1 MGVLEGKVAVVT
13 GASRGIGEGIA
24 QRFAAEG
31 ASVALVARTA
41 EPGMSHLDGSL
52 RETVETIE
60 AAGGRAIAITAD
72 LADTAFDATR
82 LVERVE
88 DELGPVDVLVN
99 NAAACFYFSWDTM
112 SAKRF
117 QIMFAANVDAPWRL
131 SRAVLPGM
139 TERRRGHIVN
149 ISSTV
154 VDHPVGPPYST
165 FHAEHGATL
174 YGASKAALERMS
186 TGLAAEVHRHGVAV
200 NVVSP
205 VAAVA
210 TPGVLALG
218 LMPDADTH
226 VEPLEQMVEA
236 TLALATGDPAALT
249 GRVVTSAAILT
260 ELRREVRGLDGG
272 ALPN

>member
-1 MGVLEGKVAVVT
+1 MGMLEDTVAVIT
-13 GASRGIGEGIA
+13 GASRGIGAGIA

-31 ASVALVARTA
+31 AAVALVARTA
-41 EPGMSHLDGSL
+41 EPGESHLEGSL
-52 RETVETIE
+52 QDTVETIE
-60 AAGGRAIAITAD
+60 AAGGRAIAVTAD
-72 LADTAFDATR
+72 LADPGFDANA
-82 LVERVE
+82 LIEGVEQQ
-88 DELGPVDVLVN
+88 LGPVDVLVN
-99 NAAACFYFSWDTM
+99 NAAACFYLPWDTM
-112 SAKRF
+112 SAKRY
-117 QIMFAANVDAPWRL
+117 QIMFSANVDAPWRL
-131 SRAVLPGM
+131 SRAVLPGLVA
-139 TERRRGHIVN
+139 RSRGHIVN

-154 VDHPVGPPYST
+154 VDRPIGPPYSA

-186 TGLAAEVHRHGVAV
+186 TGLAAEVYRHGVAV

-205 VAAVA
+205 VAAVT

-236 TLALATGDPAALT
+236 TLALATGDPQTLT

-260 ELRREVRGLDGG
+260 ELGREVRGLDGG
-272 ALPN
+272 AFTP

>member
-1 MGVLEGKVAVVT
+1 MGPLEGKVAVIT
-13 GASRGIGEGIA
+13 GASRGIGAGIA

-31 ASVALVARTA
+31 ATVALVARTA
-41 EPGMSHLDGSL
+41 EPGASHLDGSL
-52 RETVETIE
+52 QETVETIE

-72 LADTAFDATR
+72 LADSRFDADT
-82 LVERVE
+82 LIETVTQ
-88 DELGPVDVLVN
+88 ELGPIDVLVN
-99 NAAACFYFSWDTM
+99 NAAACFYLSWDTM

-139 TERRRGHIVN
+139 TARGYGHIVN

-165 FHAEHGATL
+165 FHAEYGATL

-210 TPGVLALG
+210 TPGVLARG

-236 TLALATGDPAALT
+236 TLALATGDPGNLT
-249 GRVVTSAAILT
+249 GRVVTSEAILT
-260 ELRREVRGLDGG
+260 ELKRRVHGLDGR
-272 ALPN
+272 AFTP